1 VIVRQALIG
10 ALLVLA
16 VPAIA
21 RAQSAAE
28 FYRGKTIEMLIGG
41 AVGGGYDLA
50 GRTVANHM
58 GRHIPGNPG
67 FVVRNLPGATSLIM
81 TNQLYNGAKR
91 DGTVIG
97 MPTSNIPLEQRL
109 KLISPDGANIKFDI
123 LRFGWIGTPVQE
135 PQITWVWH
143 TSPARSVD
151 DLRTNVIRMG
161 GTTSS
166 ADNYLLPTIV
176 NQLLGT
182 RMQTVT
188 GYIGQNEIFLA
199 AERGEVQGNNTG
211 LSNITVNKA
220 DWLRDGKVRIL
231 LQYGTER
238 LPSLADVPTV
248 VELAKAE
255 ADRALLRFYA
265 VKFSMARPLMAPPDV
280 PAERLAALREAF
292 DATMKDPQYLEDAR
306 RIGLDVSPL
315 GGEGITKLIQQ
326 VQATPQDVVDRLRE
340 LLASPKR

>member
-1 VIVRQALIG
+1 MIVRVLTIGLLVIG
-10 ALLVLA
+10 AA
-16 VPAIA
+16 A
-21 RAQSAAE
+21 AQADPVE
-28 FYRGKTIEMLIGG
+28 DFYRGKTIELLIGG
-41 AVGGGYDLA
+41 AAGGGYDLA
-50 GRTVANHM
+50 GRTVANHL
-58 GRHIPGNPG
+58 GRHIPGNPT

-109 KLISPDGANIKFDI
+109 KLISPDGANVKFDI
-123 LRFGWIGTPVQE
+123 KRFGWIGTPVQE

-143 TSPARSVD
+143 TAPAQSLD

-211 LSNITVNKA
+211 LSNITVNK
-220 DWLRDGKVRIL
+220 V
-231 LQYGTER
+231 
-238 LPSLADVPTV
+238 
-248 VELAKAE
+248 
-255 ADRALLRFYA
+255 
-265 VKFSMARPLMAPPDV
+265 
-280 PAERLAALREAF
+280 
-292 DATMKDPQYLEDAR
+292 
-306 RIGLDVSPL
+306 
-315 GGEGITKLIQQ
+315 
-326 VQATPQDVVDRLRE
+326 
-340 LLASPKR
+340 